1 MATNYLHILK
11 PTIDISD
18 LTYHEPLGHGGFGE
32 VYRATWKSKDLG
44 EVETAAKKIL
54 VTKSQGI
61 SEELANEI
69 RFLKTLKHSN
79 IITYYGLALD
89 SNHVVLVTEYAA
101 GGSLFDYLQNKTEL
115 PSYLKAKWRKQAA
128 NGIKYLRDA
137 NVLHRDIK
145 SPNLLITADL
155 DLKICDF
162 GISKDLTSTKTTDH
176 PDRGSIKWQAPE
188 IFKDCKLS
196 PKADV
201 FALGIVFWE
210 LETCEEPYKGD
221 SIHHVMYKVG
231 IEDKRPKIPETCPK
245 AMTSLIQKCWHK
257 KLGKRP
263 TIDAVVDQLEEPDVL
278 PGK

>member
-1 MATNYLHILK
+1 MEENFKLVPVNSPGYGMATNYSPILK

-18 LTYHEPLGHGGFGE
+18 LTYHELLGHGGFGE

-44 EVETAAKKIL
+44 EVETAAKKIP

-69 RFLKTLKHSN
+69 RFLKTLKHPN

-101 GGSLFDYLQNKTEL
+101 GGSLFDYLQDKTTL
-115 PSYLKAKWRKQAA
+115 PLDLKAKWRKQAA

-176 PDRGSIKWQAPE
+176 PDRGRTFCFSW
-188 IFKDCKLS
+188 IFKGSVISNLFS
-196 PKADV
+196 
-201 FALGIVFWE
+201 
-210 LETCEEPYKGD
+210 
-221 SIHHVMYKVG
+221 
-231 IEDKRPKIPETCPK
+231 
-245 AMTSLIQKCWHK
+245 
-257 KLGKRP
+257 LGKNQKKTKNILHQNIP
-263 TIDAVVDQLEEPDVL
+263 CIWP
-278 PGK
+278 